1 MKCLRPDHAD
11 ENAVQ
16 SLPREEAS
24 RMRTA
29 DIADTGAVRKAG
41 PLLGT
46 PRLGLAAEA
55 TPVRAPGGR
64 HRVVD
69 GPFAETKEQL
79 G

>member
-11 ENAVQ
+11 ENAVR

-41 PLLGT
+41 PLLG
-46 PRLGLAAEA
+46 PHRVGPAEA